1 MARLSRD
8 DAKAAAR
15 DHMETIAKEIIEPM
29 TRGDLPE
36 WQKPWRGLFMPYA
49 LSLRGPY
56 TGRWNRLSLLR
67 EQLIR
72 DYETPVWGGF
82 KDFLKLGQSYAK
94 SIDSEDYFGVL
105 KGQSQSGQTFRPF
118 NRRWTRTTTDAVTG
132 ETETKSYGYTDF
144 YLGGVFNLA
153 QTNIPAEWVS
163 ERIGYTVEPIETDH
177 YDAVHA
183 LISETLPDLK
193 VTDGEVREDRAYYQ
207 QVFDSVALPPLECF
221 SSDEARAAV
230 LLHEA
235 AHATGHSTRLSR
247 DGITGAHPFGSVSY
261 ACEEIVAEVAAVIA
275 ASVLGISY
283 DAPNHAAYL
292 AGWANRVLAGG
303 DIESVAPFVG
313 QAMDAAMW
321 MLDGRPPERDAT
333 TKKTGS
339 PARDSARTVKT

>member
-1 MARLSRD
+1 
-8 DAKAAAR
+8 
-15 DHMETIAKEIIEPM
+15 
-29 TRGDLPE
+29 
-36 WQKPWRGLFMPYA
+36 MPYA

-67 EQLIR
+67 AQRLN

-82 KDFLKLGQSYAK
+82 KDFLRLGQRYAK
-94 SIDSEDYFGVL
+94 SIGSDDYFGIQ
-105 KGQSQSGQTFRPF
+105 KGQTKTGQTFRPF
-118 NRRWTRTTTDAVTG
+118 SRRWTRTETDAVTG

-163 ERIGYTVEPIETDH
+163 DLIGYTVEPIETDY

-183 LISETLPDLK
+183 LITETLPGL
-193 VTDGEVREDRAYYQ
+193 TIEDGAVREDRAYYQ

-261 ACEEIVAEVAAVIA
+261 ACEEIVAEVGAVIA
-275 ASVLGISY
+275 AAVLGISY
-283 DAPNHAAYL
+283 DAPNHATYL
-292 AGWANRVLAGG
+292 AGWANRILAGG
-303 DIESVAPFVG
+303 DIDSVAPFVG

-321 MLDGRPPERDAT
+321 MLDGRPPTREELDAET
-333 TKKTGS
+333 AVTS
-339 PARDSARTVKT
+339 R